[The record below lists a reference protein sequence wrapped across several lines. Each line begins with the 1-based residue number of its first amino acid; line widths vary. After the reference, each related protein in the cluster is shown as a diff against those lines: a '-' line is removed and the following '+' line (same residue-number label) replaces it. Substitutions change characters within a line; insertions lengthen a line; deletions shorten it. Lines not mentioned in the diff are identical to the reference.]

1 MSDVMEYKCPCCG
14 GAIAFDSHVQKMKC
28 PYCDTEFEMDTLKEF
43 EQENMEQDHD
53 PQWDASQTEQD
64 GEQIGGDGSMSAY
77 ICEACGGEVIADTTA
92 GAMSCPY
99 CGNPVIVPKQF
110 EGMLKPDLIIPFKLD
125 RKQAEQKLRDHL
137 KGKVLLPKY
146 FKTEN
151 RIKEV
156 KGLYV
161 PFWLYDSDANAEIRC
176 RATRVHSWSD
186 GDYEYTETEH
196 FLVSRGGD
204 LGFDKVPVDGSE
216 KMAND
221 LMESIEP
228 FRYEEA
234 VPFQKGYMAGY
245 LADRYDQSSEECA
258 PRANERMRE
267 STVQAFMSTIQGYA
281 TCVPEHTDI
290 RLKKGTISYALLPIW
305 VLSTKYRDKSYT
317 FAMNGQTGK
326 FVGDLPFD
334 KGKAV
339 QISGGVFLAVFLIT
353 FLLAGLL

>member
-1 MSDVMEYKCPCCG
+1 
-14 GAIAFDSHVQKMKC
+14 
-28 PYCDTEFEMDTLKEF
+28 
-43 EQENMEQDHD
+43 
-53 PQWDASQTEQD
+53 
-64 GEQIGGDGSMSAY
+64 MSAY

-161 PFWLYDSDANAEIRC
+161 PFWLYDSDASAEIRC

-221 LMESIEP
+221 LM
-228 FRYEEA
+228 
-234 VPFQKGYMAGY
+234 
-245 LADRYDQSSEECA
+245 
-258 PRANERMRE
+258 
-267 STVQAFMSTIQGYA
+267 
-281 TCVPEHTDI
+281 
-290 RLKKGTISYALLPIW
+290 
-305 VLSTKYRDKSYT
+305 
-317 FAMNGQTGK
+317 
-326 FVGDLPFD
+326 
-334 KGKAV
+334 
-339 QISGGVFLAVFLIT
+339 
-353 FLLAGLL
+353 

>member
-1 MSDVMEYKCPCCG
+1 M
-14 GAIAFDSHVQKMKC
+14 
-28 PYCDTEFEMDTLKEF
+28 
-43 EQENMEQDHD
+43 
-53 PQWDASQTEQD
+53 
-64 GEQIGGDGSMSAY
+64 
-77 ICEACGGEVIADTTA
+77 
-92 GAMSCPY
+92 
-99 CGNPVIVPKQF
+99 
-110 EGMLKPDLIIPFKLD
+110 KPDLIIPFKLD

-161 PFWLYDSDANAEIRC
+161 PFWLYDSDASAEIRC
-176 RATRVHSWSD
+176 RGTRVHSWSD

-228 FRYEEA
+228 FRYGEA

-267 STVQAFMSTIQGYA
+267 STVQGVY
-281 TCVPEHTDI
+281 EHDPGLCDL
-290 RLKKGTISYALLPIW
+290 RSGAHGHPAEKGGRFPMRSFRYGCSAQSIGTRAIHL
-305 VLSTKYRDKSYT
+305 
-317 FAMNGQTGK
+317 Q
-326 FVGDLPFD
+326 
-334 KGKAV
+334 
-339 QISGGVFLAVFLIT
+339 
-353 FLLAGLL
+353 